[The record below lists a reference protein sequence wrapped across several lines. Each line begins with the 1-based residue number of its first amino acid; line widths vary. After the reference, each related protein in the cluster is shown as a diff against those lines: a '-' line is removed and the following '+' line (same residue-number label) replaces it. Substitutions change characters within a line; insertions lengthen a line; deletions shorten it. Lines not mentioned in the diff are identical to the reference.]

1 MHITYPHMGNTYI
14 VIKAILTA
22 LGLDVVLAPPTSRR
36 TVELGMR
43 FSPEF
48 ACYPFKLTLGN
59 YLEARELGAD
69 TILMAG
75 GVGPCRFG
83 YYAQVQ
89 QEILRDLGVDMEMIV
104 LEPPDVD
111 YRETAEKA
119 RCLVENC
126 SWWQV
131 IKAIKY
137 AWSKVRALDTIEQEL
152 HYLRPR
158 ILETNKLEKAYHTAL
173 QEVDAAP
180 NTRTTQHVVKKFLKT
195 TRKMPKR
202 EGDFLR
208 VGLVGEIFTV
218 LDPFANYE
226 MERRLGLLG
235 VEVKRSV
242 WLSAWINEHL
252 FRGLLRLKSG
262 FEDVDNFASPY
273 LNSFVGGHGRESV
286 GATVKYALQEYDG
299 VIQVAP
305 FTCMPEIVAHSVL
318 PVVSRDHDIPVL
330 TLYLD
335 EHSGEAGI
343 QTRLEAFVDLIAARR
358 QKKKR
363 GSFYG
368 HLFGN

>member
-1 MHITYPHMGNTYI
+1 MQVTYPHMGNLYI
-14 VIKAILTA
+14 VIKAILTSF
-22 LGLDVVLAPPTSRR
+22 GVDVVLPPPTSRR

-75 GVGPCRFG
+75 GIGPCRFG

-89 QEILRDLGVDMEMIV
+89 QEILRDLGIDMEMIV

-119 RCLVENC
+119 RYMVGEC

-131 IKAIKY
+131 VKAIRY
-137 AWSKVRALDTIEQEL
+137 GWSKARALDTIEQEL

-158 ILETNKLEKAYHTAL
+158 VVKTNELERTYRTAL

-180 NTRTTQHVVKKFLKT
+180 NSRATEKAAKKFLKLT
-195 TRKMPKR
+195 HKMPQRK
-202 EGDFLR
+202 GDFLK

-218 LDPFANYE
+218 LDPFANYDI
-226 MERRLGLLG
+226 ERCLGLLG
-235 VEVKRSV
+235 VEVKRNI
-242 WLSAWINEHL
+242 WISAWINEHL
-252 FRGLLRLKSG
+252 FRGLLRVKSG
-262 FEDVDNFASPY
+262 FEDVDRFAPPY

-286 GATVKYALQEYDG
+286 GSTVKYALQNYDG

-318 PVVSRDHDIPVL
+318 PAVSRDHDIPVL

-343 QTRLEAFVDLIAARR
+343 QTRLEAFVDLMAARR
-358 QKKKR
+358 QEKKG